1 MYIYDFCVCGRVL
14 SDLYVYIVRAGRE
27 GWDDYLNLWRKEKG
41 GIRAALTCLCEGYVS
56 FVFQPL

>member
-41 GIRAALTCLCEGYVS
+41 GIGGINL
-56 FVFQPL
+56 FV